1 MKQIIFGTVI
11 SLISILTIIIILSLS
26 GRAARETEL
35 ETNLSNV
42 VEATVINT
50 CTSKNYRIENYQEF
64 VADFIQNLLVQMESN
79 SDVDV
84 QVMQAD
90 IEKSIL
96 SIRVISRFKHPN
108 GKDGSVSCDKTV
120 LLESYADVLPDSF
133 NVEYYVNGDMYKKYS
148 LTDGEKL
155 IEPKA
160 PTIEGKV
167 FSHWIDALTSERIDF
182 ANMTIDKDYTLDA
195 VFIN

>member
-11 SLISILTIIIILSLS
+11 SLISILTIIIIISLS

-42 VEATVINT
+42 VEATVVNT

-64 VADFIQNLLVQMESN
+64 VADFVQNLLIQMESN
-79 SDVDV
+79 TDVDV

-96 SIRVISRFKHPN
+96 SIKVISKYKHPN
-108 GKDGSVSCDKTV
+108 GKEGSVSCDKTV
-120 LLESYADVLPDSF
+120 ILESYSDSVADSF
-133 NVEYYVNGDMYKKYS
+133 NIEYYVNGELYKVYS
-148 LTDGEKL
+148 MTDGAKL
-155 IEPKA
+155 IEPKT